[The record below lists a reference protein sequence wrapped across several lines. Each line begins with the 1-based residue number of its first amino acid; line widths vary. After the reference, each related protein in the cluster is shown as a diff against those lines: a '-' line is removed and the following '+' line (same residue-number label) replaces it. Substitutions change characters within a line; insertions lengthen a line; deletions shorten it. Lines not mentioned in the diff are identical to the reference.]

1 MKISAMRIQNGSFH
15 TNRPTGLR
23 RRRTARET
31 GRETARERSVSARGA
46 HSSFTRMK
54 VT

>member
-31 GRETARERSVSARGA
+31 GRETARVRVSLGGA

>member
-23 RRRTARET
+23 RRRTTRET
-31 GRETARERSVSARGA
+31 GRETVRGVRLARGA